1 VGNFDKKVTVT
12 SNAVQNPT
20 MVLRIKGRV
29 LDQPTEALPE
39 KRDDSGNG
47 SPVNNN

>member
-1 VGNFDKKVTVT
+1 V
-12 SNAVQNPT
+12 
-20 MVLRIKGRV
+20 VLRIKGRV

-39 KRDDSGNG
+39 KKNEMNG